1 MYGLPPLWVLGL
13 RVLLLD
19 LEISGFIGSASRLLH
34 SGLMSC
40 LCVLSFSFFC
50 CDTRAKFLNPIPE
63 ER

>member
-40 LCVLSFSFFC
+40 LCVLSFSFFV
-50 CDTRAKFLNPIPE
+50 AIPE
-63 ER
+63 LSS